1 MWTYQTEIDVAA
13 EPQTLWA
20 LFADVVGWPK
30 WNAGIEAIDLRG
42 PFANGSE
49 FAMKPPGMDAFVTT
63 LTDVR
68 EGQSFTDVTVIDGT
82 TVRVFHGLTP
92 LGTGG
97 TRVTY
102 RAEVTGPAADEIGPM
117 ATGDF
122 DDVLAALKRTAEG

>member
-13 EPQTLWA
+13 KPQTLWA
-20 LFADVVGWPK
+20 LFADVAGWPK
-30 WNAGIEAIDLRG
+30 WNAGIETIDLRG

-49 FAMKPPGMDAFVTT
+49 FTMKPPSVDGFVTT
-63 LTDVR
+63 LADVR

-102 RAEVTGPAADEIGPM
+102 RAEVTG
-117 ATGDF
+117 DF